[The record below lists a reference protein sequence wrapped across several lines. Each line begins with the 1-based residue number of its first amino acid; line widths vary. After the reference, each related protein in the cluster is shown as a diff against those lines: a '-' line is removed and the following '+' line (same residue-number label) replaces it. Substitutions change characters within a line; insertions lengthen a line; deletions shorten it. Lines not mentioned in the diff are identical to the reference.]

1 MPERVSMAS
10 EEASRTVRIPFLGDQ
25 VSEVLKHIAAL
36 ERIEY
41 QGRHVSTCKSF
52 GALVNQHIC
61 IFI

>member
-1 MPERVSMAS
+1 MAN